1 MTNILFTICGR
12 AGSKGCKNKNIRKF
26 LGKPLFEY
34 SIQAIK
40 SFNKEYDTNY
50 KIAVSTD
57 SPEFIDMV
65 ETNHKEI
72 FVINRDEKLA
82 GDTIGKIDVIRD
94 ATIKAEEYFDE
105 KYDFVVDLDITSP
118 IRTIQNIKEAIDL
131 AQDGS
136 EYDCVFSVVKSRR
149 NPYFNMIKFENGV
162 YSRVLDSNFTSRQQA
177 PQMYDMNASIYVY
190 KNSFLLDENTHSPIQ
205 GKNGIIEMFDTGII
219 DIDNPEDFEIMEHMA
234 VYMKEHFEE
243 YNKVLY

>member
-1 MTNILFTICGR
+1 MSNILFTICGR
-12 AGSKGCKNKNIRKF
+12 AGSKGCKNKNIRNF

-40 SFNKEYDTNY
+40 SFIELD
-50 KIAVSTD
+50 KIECDIVVSTD
-57 SPEFIDMV
+57 SPEFIQMV
-65 ETNHKEI
+65 NSKYSDI
-72 FVINRDEKLA
+72 FVVNRSAELS

-94 ATIKAEEYFDE
+94 ATTRSEIYFNK
-105 KYDFVVDLDITSP
+105 KYDFIIDLDITSP
-118 IRTIQNIKEAIDL
+118 IRTAQDIKNAL
-131 AQDGS
+131 SKAQDGS
-136 EYDCVFSVVKSRR
+136 GYDCVFSVVKSRR

-190 KNSFLLDENTHSPIQ
+190 KNSFLLDINTHSPIQ

-219 DIDNPEDFEIMEHMA
+219 DIDNPEDFELMEHMA
-234 VYMKEHFEE
+234 GYMKSHFEE

>member
-1 MTNILFTICGR
+1 MSKILFTICGR
-12 AGSKGCKNKNIRKF
+12 AGSKGCKNKNIRNF

-34 SIQAIK
+34 SIQAVK
-40 SFNKEYDTNY
+40 AFNNKYGTEH

-57 SPEFIDMV
+57 SPEFIEMV
-65 ETNHKEI
+65 NTKHQDI
-72 FVINRDEKLA
+72 FVVNRSKELA

-94 ATIKAEEYFDE
+94 LTNRAQAFFSDKF
-105 KYDFVVDLDITSP
+105 DFVIDLDITSP
-118 IRTIQNIKEAIDL
+118 IRTTKNIKDAINL
-131 AQDGS
+131 AENGS

-149 NPYFNMIKFENGV
+149 NPYFNMIKYENGV

-219 DIDNPEDFEIMEHMA
+219 DIDNPEDFELMEHMA
-234 VYMKEHFEE
+234 IYMREHFDDYKEI
-243 YNKVLY
+243 LY